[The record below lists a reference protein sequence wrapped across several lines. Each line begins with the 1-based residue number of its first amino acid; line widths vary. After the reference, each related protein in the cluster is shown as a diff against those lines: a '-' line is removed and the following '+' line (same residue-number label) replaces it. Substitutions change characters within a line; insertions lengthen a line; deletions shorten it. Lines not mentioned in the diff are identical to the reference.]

1 MARGIPARLTA
12 AEGRKFAL
20 TVGTAF
26 LVFSGI
32 AWWRDY
38 ALMAR
43 ILGGLGAAFWIA
55 GLTVPA
61 LLGPVQ
67 RVWMGLAHLIS
78 RITTPIILGVIYFLV
93 MMPIGTLMRLMGRN
107 PVKHQPVN
115 DSFWS
120 PRTDPRGRLTNQF

>member
-26 LVFSGI
+26 LVLGGI
-32 AWWRDY
+32 AWWRDH
-38 ALMAR
+38 ALMSR
-43 ILGGLGAAFWIA
+43 ILGGLGTAFWVA

-67 RVWMGLAHLIS
+67 RFWMGLAHVLS
-78 RITTPIILGVIYFLV
+78 RITTPIILGVVYFLV
-93 MMPIGTLMRLMGRN
+93 MMPIGTLMRLLGRN
-107 PVKHQPVN
+107 PVKHRPVN
-115 DSFWS
+115 DSFWA